1 MEKIDI
7 TKGIRSRY
15 FHLGWGFGLAFP
27 IAALIMDIRIN
38 QVPFSLNAIL
48 NLISSQPLH
57 WIIGTAPIILGGA
70 GMIIGTQVLHL
81 QEINQALEERVE
93 ERVKE
98 IHQTQDVLELE
109 KLYFESLYQASP
121 AAIVVLDPDHRVRT
135 VNPAFERLFQFQQEE
150 LIGKHLDKMITEDE
164 TNQQAEE
171 YTLQVSA
178 GKTIEGIGKR
188 KRKDGQEID
197 VKVYGV
203 PISFRGKQEGMLGI
217 YHDVSDLL
225 KAKKEAEE
233 ADEAK
238 SEFLANMSHEI
249 RTPMNG
255 IMGMIELTL
264 DTELTGEQREFLVTA
279 QSSAEALL
287 GIINDILDYS
297 KIEAGHLTLEHI
309 EFDLFY
315 TVEGVA
321 QTLALRAEEKGLE
334 MTSFIDPHLTA
345 NLIGDPGRL
354 RQVLVNLTGN
364 AVKFTEEGEITIRV
378 EPVEETGDTVTLK
391 FAVKDTG
398 IGVPEH
404 RQQAIFNRFQQADGS
419 TTRKFGGTGLGL
431 AISSQLAEMMGGE
444 IGLESELGN
453 GSTFWFTA
461 VFEKQVRGQHRSVP
475 IPLRGVKILGIDDNP
490 TNRLLLQRTLEKHY
504 ARIDV
509 LDSCSQTLEV
519 LRKADAEGDPYRVVL
534 LDMQMPEID
543 GVECL
548 QCLKADPVG
557 RKTEVIILT
566 SMGHRMEAGKLKEMG
581 AAGYMNKPV
590 KQRKLVDMIGAVLSQ
605 QEGEKAADQVRFFT
619 EHTPL
624 SNPGQVFHILL
635 AEDNLVNRKVAL
647 AMLSKYDLTVEAV
660 ENGLEVLD
668 ALGETEYDL
677 ILMDVQMP
685 EMDGLEATQEIRK
698 FQKDAL
704 NYQIPIVALTA
715 HAMKGDRERC
725 IDAGMNDY
733 LSKPIQPEELTEVL
747 EKWIPKQAG

>member
-1 MEKIDI
+1 VEKYDSA
-7 TKGIRSRY
+7 KDIRSRY
-15 FHLGWGFGLAFP
+15 LLLGWIFGMAFP
-27 IAALIMDIRIN
+27 IAALIMDIQIS
-38 QVPFSLNAIL
+38 QVPFSLNAVWGL
-48 NLISSQPLH
+48 VSSQPLH

-70 GMIIGTQVLHL
+70 GMIIGTQVHHL
-81 QEINQALEERVE
+81 QEINQELEDRVE

-98 IHQTQDVLELE
+98 IHQTRDVLELE

-135 VNPAFERLFQFQQEE
+135 VNPAFESLFQYRQEE
-150 LIGKHLDKMITEDE
+150 LIGKQLDKIITQDE
-164 TNQQAEE
+164 TNLQAKE

-178 GKTIEGIGKR
+178 GKTIEGIAKR

-203 PISFRGKQEGMLGI
+203 PINFQGKQDGMLGI

-264 DTELTGEQREFLVTA
+264 DTELTAEQREFLVTA

-364 AVKFTEEGEITIRV
+364 AVKFTETGEISIRV
-378 EPVEETGDTVTLK
+378 EPVQETEETVTLK

-444 IGLESELGN
+444 IGLESELGK

-461 VFEKQVRGQHRSVP
+461 VFQKQVRGQHRSVP

-548 QCLKADPVG
+548 ACLKADPVG

-566 SMGHRMEAGKLKEMG
+566 SMGHRMDSAKLKEMG

-605 QEGEKAADQVRFFT
+605 QEGEKTADEVRFFT

-624 SNPGQVFHILL
+624 SNQGQSFHILL

-647 AMLSKYDLTVEAV
+647 AMLSKFDLTVEAV
-660 ENGLEVLD
+660 ENGLEALN

-685 EMDGLEATQEIRK
+685 EMDGLETTQEIRK
-698 FQKDAL
+698 FPKDAL

-725 IDAGMNDY
+725 IEAGMNDY